1 MLNHMKRKLNKIL
14 CVACIVRVERSGLLG
29 QHGKWRFTALAEDKS
44 VSGISGIKHYF
55 LLAGAMVCLSA
66 CNSMQELAQVFVDEN
81 RAGGTFGFGKEEPAH
96 QTIDM
101 SGYMSNEN
109 VEVYSMEDKPS
120 AYEGKRKTLPSMEPV
135 YRDRIGGNKYPP
147 PPRENVSYGYP
158 VDGTGAA
165 VDRFKPQSAEER
177 GLPSTDSS
185 VTLYP
190 LEDVPPGYPVS
201 RPLYPEQRQ
210 QYQGRA
216 PSPYGGPQGYAPYG
230 QAPAMPQT
238 DAYVPGGAH
247 AMQPQYQ
254 QRAMPVQSL
263 PARIYFDHGKTTLD
277 VAAREV
283 LSSVAEDIRRNH
295 NVRVRVDG
303 YASSRASGESKAR
316 RAANMKTSIARAQNV
331 ADELIRQGV
340 PESAIEV
347 AGYGDTKAGTEQAGV
362 SSEAA
367 SRRVEIHQIR

>member
-1 MLNHMKRKLNKIL
+1 MKRKLNKIL
-14 CVACIVRVERSGLLG
+14 CVAFIVRVERSGLLG

-44 VSGISGIKHYF
+44 VSGISGTKHYF
-55 LLAGAMVCLSA
+55 LLAGALVCLSA
-66 CNSMQELAQVFVDEN
+66 CNSMQELAQVFVDES

-101 SGYMSNEN
+101 SGYLSNEN
-109 VEVYSMEDKPS
+109 VEVYSMEDKS
-120 AYEGKRKTLPSMEPV
+120 TAYEGKRKTLPSMEPV
-135 YRDRIGGNKYPP
+135 YRDRIGGNNYPP

-158 VDGTGAA
+158 VDGTGAT
-165 VDRFKPQSAEER
+165 VERFKPQSAAER

-201 RPLYPEQRQ
+201 RPLYPDQGQ
-210 QYQGRA
+210 QYHGRA
-216 PSPYGGPQGYAPYG
+216 PSAYG
-230 QAPAMPQT
+230 QPPMMPQT
-238 DAYVPGGAH
+238 DAYVPGGMH
-247 AMQPQYQ
+247 AMQLQYQ

-263 PARIYFDHGKTTLD
+263 PARIYFDHGKTSLD

-283 LSSVAEDIRRNH
+283 LASVAADIKRNRD
-295 NVRVRVDG
+295 VRVRVEG
-303 YASSRASGESKAR
+303 YASSRASGTSKAR
-316 RAANMKTSIARAQNV
+316 REANMKTSIARAQNV
-331 ADELIRQGV
+331 ADELMRQGV

-347 AGYGDTKAGTEQAGV
+347 AGYGDTKTGSEDAGA

-367 SRRVEIHQIR
+367 TRRVEIHQIR